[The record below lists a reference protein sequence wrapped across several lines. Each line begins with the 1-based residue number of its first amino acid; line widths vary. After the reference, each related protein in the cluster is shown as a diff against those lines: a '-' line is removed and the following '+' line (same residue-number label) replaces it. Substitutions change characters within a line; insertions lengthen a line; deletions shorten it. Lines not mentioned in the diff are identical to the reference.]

1 MCLMYYQWLRG
12 RGEKQTSVTENIRL
26 NVIEQKIMA
35 KVKKFAGAIVLLEM

>member
-1 MCLMYYQWLRG
+1 MSDVLPMVKG
-12 RGEKQTSVTENIRL
+12 GGEKQTSVTENIRL